1 MVKKVKT
8 SKKTNVHKVN
18 SQKNKRKTRRN
29 RKKTGGASLDS
40 IQESLVSMVYDG
52 NFPGEENNRRETWL
66 NKIKKLTEEKVYFFF
81 QGTGCSNNSSNLLLT
96 KSRFVF
102 KENRK
107 YDDEYSFL
115 KENNIKYG
123 AEICRGN
130 VIQQVMTSIAT
141 GVSSFKMCWNR
152 PLKVSPLIRSL
163 SKLIKDIAKKEK
175 KNKVFLYGHSYGGTL
190 VTRLMQ
196 ELKDTPYVYGRTFG
210 SPYIRPQPRL
220 LHFVYDKDEIIQ
232 EQNICAG
239 DENIVIKLNAKI
251 PCNDGSVPGDDTPCT
266 LNDIVQGNKRQLY
279 HWKTQLGWAHHIAYF
294 PIMTYVIGNIDNKV
308 DTVQKEDIKK
318 ELDSAV
324 ANSGLFGFGLR
335 NQILKEITAA
345 IKGSFY
351 SFEGCKYNNCHDWIQ
366 TKDKNGNVIEKPVE
380 KKECKDNDN
389 KNDKEKK
396 KLAKI
401 IKDCSV
407 NYKKSQI
414 NSIS

>member
-1 MVKKVKT
+1 MYDKFIYLLYMVKKVIT
-8 SKKTNVHKVN
+8 SKKANVHKVN

-29 RKKTGGASLDS
+29 RKKTGGVSLYP

-52 NFPGEENNRRETWL
+52 NFPGKDQEKRRETWL
-66 NKIKKLTEEKVYFFF
+66 GDIKNLNGKSVYFFF
-81 QGTGCSNNSSNLLLT
+81 QGTGCSNNSSNLFLSE
-96 KSRFVF
+96 SRHG

-107 YDDEYSFL
+107 YNDEYSFL

-141 GVSSFKMCWNR
+141 GVSSKTNLCMIP

-163 SKLIKDIAKKEK
+163 KILIKEIAKG
-175 KNKVFLYGHSYGGTL
+175 NKVFLYGHSYGGTL

-196 ELKDTPYVYGRTFG
+196 ELTDISNVYGRTFG
-210 SPYIRPQPRL
+210 SPYIRPRPRL

-232 EQNICAG
+232 EQNRCAR
-239 DENIVIKLNAKI
+239 DKNIVIKLDAKI
-251 PCNDGSVPGDDTPCT
+251 PCDDGSVSSDGTHCK
-266 LNDIVQGNKRQLY
+266 LNGTVQGVSTTFY
-279 HWKTQLGWAHHIAYF
+279 HWKTQLGWAHHNAYF
-294 PIMTYVIGNIDNKV
+294 PIMTYVIGNIDNKA
-308 DTVQKEDIKK
+308 DTVQEENIKE

-324 ANSGLFGFGLR
+324 KNSGLFGFGLR
-335 NQILKEITAA
+335 NQILTE

-351 SFEGCKYNNCHDWIQ
+351 SFENCKVYKCHDWI
-366 TKDKNGNVIEKPVE
+366 GEPPILKP
-380 KKECKDNDN
+380 ECQNN
-389 KNDKEKK
+389 E

-407 NYKKSQI
+407 NFKKSQI

>member
-130 VIQQVMTSIAT
+130 VIQQVMTSIA
-141 GVSSFKMCWNR
+141 SARFCII
-152 PLKVSPLIRSL
+152 PLLVASPLIRSL

-251 PCNDGSVPGDDTPCT
+251 PCNDGSVPGDDTPPCT

-308 DTVQKEDIKK
+308 GTVQKEDIKE
-318 ELDSAV
+318 ELNSAV
-324 ANSGLFGFGLR
+324 KNSGLFGFGLR
-335 NQILKEITAA
+335 NQILTQ
-345 IKGSFY
+345 IKGQFY
-351 SFEGCKYNNCHDWIQ
+351 SFEGCKVNKCYDWIEE
-366 TKDKNGNVIEKPVE
+366 KDKNGNVIERPVE
-380 KKECKDNDN
+380 KKECKN
-389 KNDKEKK
+389 KNPNNKE
-396 KLAKI
+396 LAKI
-401 IKDCSV
+401 INDCSV
-407 NYKKSQI
+407 NYTKSQI

>member
-1 MVKKVKT
+1 MVKKVT
-8 SKKTNVHKVN
+8 ISKKTNVHKVN
-18 SQKNKRKTRRN
+18 SQKTKRKTRRN
-29 RKKTGGASLDS
+29 RKKTGGASLDFIKES
-40 IQESLVSMVYDG
+40 LDPIKESLVSMVYDG
-52 NFPGEENNRRETWL
+52 NFPKQENNRRETTWL
-66 NKIKKLTEEKVYFFF
+66 NKIKTLNGKNVYFFF
-81 QGTGCSNNSSNLLLT
+81 QGTGCSNNPFLT
-96 KSRFVF
+96 EFLRG
-102 KENRK
+102 KENRN

-141 GVSSFKMCWNR
+141 GISSMSMCRNR
-152 PLKVSPLIRSL
+152 PLKVSLLIRSL
-163 SKLIKDIAKKEK
+163 KNLIKEIAKKEK
-175 KNKVFLYGHSYGGTL
+175 NNKVFLYGHSYGGTL

-232 EQNICAG
+232 EQNKCAER
-239 DENIVIKLNAKI
+239 ENIVIELKAKI
-251 PCNDGSVPGDDTPCT
+251 PCNDGSVPSDGTPCK
-266 LNDIVQGNKRQLY
+266 LNDIVQGNKRHLY

-308 DTVQKEDIKK
+308 DTVQAKNIKD

-324 ANSGLFGFGLR
+324 TNSGLFGFGLR

-345 IKGSFY
+345 IKGSFL
-351 SFEGCKYNNCHDWIQ
+351 SFEGCKDYKCYDWIEE
-366 TKDKNGNVIEKPVE
+366 KDKNGNVINEKPVE
-380 KKECKDNDN
+380 KPECRSKE
-389 KNDKEKK
+389 